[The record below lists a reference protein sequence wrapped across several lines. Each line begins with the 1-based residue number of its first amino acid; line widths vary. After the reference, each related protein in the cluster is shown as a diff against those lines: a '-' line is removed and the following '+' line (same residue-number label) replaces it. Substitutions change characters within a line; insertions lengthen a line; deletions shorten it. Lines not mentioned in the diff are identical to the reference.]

1 MSKSDPIADYLT
13 RVRNAL
19 RAKHKKVDVPASNIK
34 SEITRILQEERYINN
49 YVIIED
55 NKQSMIRIYLKYDKD
70 DRCVIS
76 GLKRISRPG
85 LRRYVGRDNLPRVFN
100 NLGVSIITTSQGVMT
115 GQEAKRKGVGG
126 EVLCYVW

>member
-13 RVRNAL
+13 RIRNAL
-19 RAKHKKVDVPASNIK
+19 RAKHKKVDIPASNLK
-34 SEITRILQEERYINN
+34 REITKILHEERYINN

-55 NKQSMIRIYLKYDKD
+55 NKQSLIRIYLRYDQE

-76 GLKRISRPG
+76 GIKRISRPG
-85 LRRYVGRDNLPRVFN
+85 LRKYVSHNSIPRVYN

-115 GQEAKRKGVGG
+115 GQEAKKRGVGG
-126 EVLCYVW
+126 EVLCHVW